1 VTHSYLLEIYSF
13 YRKCQFLCKNLYKNR
28 NKKTAR
34 MSRRFILFEQILLLE
49 SMTHC
54 VPLFLATGRVCVGS
68 GALGAGAAALGGA

>member
-1 VTHSYLLEIYSF
+1 
-13 YRKCQFLCKNLYKNR
+13 
-28 NKKTAR
+28 